1 MAATQTTLVMKKGT
15 VFPLPEDEKQKTKW
29 IKVLNRKDS
38 TELKN
43 IFICYKYF
51 AKYVNVK
58 TPTRIKLKS
67 TLKAVPT
74 IVPDSQKVINLPP
87 AATFETLKTS
97 RKPPKP
103 RVLREDELD
112 YFKNKDCISNL
123 EDVISKS
130 STNVGKDKIFQR
142 KDECILIYK
151 LESNLEQVPQV
162 TSCIRVDNLLR
173 VKLFYKNSPIV
184 LPAWF
189 RQGQNSVLTSCSML
203 QGFINHMKQVAED
216 RDSILSDM
224 EALKLQQAPT
234 YPARVIRFAI
244 RKRYTSLQAYNL
256 LLEEMP
262 MPSVSYL
269 RRLTSGEFCN
279 CRINIFPL

>member
-1 MAATQTTLVMKKGT
+1 MVNKCSIVGCYTNYVGYEKGT
-15 VFPLPEDEKQKTKW
+15 VFPLPEDEEQKTKW
-29 IKVLNRKDS
+29 IKFLNRKDS

-43 IFICYKYF
+43 IFICYKHF
-51 AKYVNVK
+51 AEDVTVK

-67 TLKAVPT
+67 TLKPVPT

-87 AATFETLKTS
+87 AAIFETLKTP

-112 YFKNKDCISNL
+112 DFKKKDCISNL
-123 EDVISKS
+123 EDVISKGPK
-130 STNVGKDKIFQR
+130 NVDKDYIFHH

-162 TSCIRVDNLLR
+162 TFCIRVDNLLR
-173 VKLFYKNSPIV
+173 VKLFYKNSPIA

-189 RQGQNSVLTSCSML
+189 RQGRNTVLTSCSML

-216 RDSILSDM
+216 RDSLLSDM
-224 EALKLQQAPT
+224 EALKVKQAPT
-234 YPARVIRFAI
+234 YPACVVWFAI
-244 RKRYTSLQAYNL
+244 RIR
-256 LLEEMP
+256 
-262 MPSVSYL
+262 
-269 RRLTSGEFCN
+269 
-279 CRINIFPL
+279 